1 MKFTYFAEVASVKQF
16 WLSATSYQSSQ
27 VISLREERLKF
38 CWLIMPRL
46 LERHL
51 PDQLIGHLVGNLRTL
66 HALVEVGV
74 ARQRFLIV
82 EIKLTL
88 LLAILIYHHSIVT
101 NEIRLGTHYL
111 RLLDIDHA
119 RSFSPSV
126 LVRLLSG
133 KVSWKTGI
141 KA

>member
-1 MKFTYFAEVASVKQF
+1 
-16 WLSATSYQSSQ
+16 
-27 VISLREERLKF
+27 
-38 CWLIMPRL
+38 MPRL